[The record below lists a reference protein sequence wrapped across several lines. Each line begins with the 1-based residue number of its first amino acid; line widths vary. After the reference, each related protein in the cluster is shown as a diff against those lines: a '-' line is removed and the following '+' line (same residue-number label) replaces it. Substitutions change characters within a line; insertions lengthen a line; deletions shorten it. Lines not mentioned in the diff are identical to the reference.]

1 MTKQVLALS
10 VLAGFLLFSQGTML
24 AHQFS
29 GAGPGETV
37 SDQDVQLLRTD
48 LRTAEEVDYCAEYA
62 IDRRTIREV
71 LAVYDAYTQETTKLS
86 DTQYGLIK
94 EYVQGYETMTDGE
107 ADSPMNRT
115 ARWTNRLHS
124 CNWIGLNKFQEGA
137 HRQASCPVLP
147 TRPPLG
153 PVVDLQ
159 PCFGDSDGE
168 AVADLVKQTL
178 MSLRQLRGLNLHVSA
193 SGYVEWTRLLV

>member
-71 LAVYDAYTQETTKLS
+71 LAVYDAYTT
-86 DTQYGLIK
+86 GNH
-94 EYVQGYETMTDGE
+94 E
-107 ADSPMNRT
+107 A
-115 ARWTNRLHS
+115 
-124 CNWIGLNKFQEGA
+124 Q
-137 HRQASCPVLP
+137 
-147 TRPPLG
+147 
-153 PVVDLQ
+153 
-159 PCFGDSDGE
+159 
-168 AVADLVKQTL
+168 
-178 MSLRQLRGLNLHVSA
+178 
-193 SGYVEWTRLLV
+193 